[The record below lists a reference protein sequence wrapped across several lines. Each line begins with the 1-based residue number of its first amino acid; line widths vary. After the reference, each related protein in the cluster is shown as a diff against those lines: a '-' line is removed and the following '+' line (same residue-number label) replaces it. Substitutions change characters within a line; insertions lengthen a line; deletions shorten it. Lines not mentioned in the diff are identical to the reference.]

1 VHPTRNILTKVTRT
15 GSRGTSSKE
24 VDTDEIDN
32 NFAGDSFKEYQK
44 KKAEE
49 HPDAQVT
56 TNRGTGS
63 TEVGD
68 IPETETPGDDTKSK
82 VQNRGTHKH
91 SDDCNC

>member
-1 VHPTRNILTKVTRT
+1 MTKVTRT

-24 VDTDEIDN
+24 VETDEIEN

-49 HPDAQVT
+49 HPDVQVT
-56 TNRGTGS
+56 TNLGTDS
-63 TEVGD
+63 TDVGD
-68 IPETETPGDDTKSK
+68 IPETETPGDDTKAK
-82 VQNRGTHKH
+82 VQNRGTQKN